1 MSARLRRDVV
11 YRDGNNIKGLGR
23 QCNVMPV
30 GSFLLSKKR
39 KRTDL
44 FPSLS
49 LKNDYG

>member
-11 YRDGNNIKGLGR
+11 YRDGISIKELDGR
-23 QCNVMPV
+23 VMPV
-30 GSFLLSKKR
+30 GSFLLSKR